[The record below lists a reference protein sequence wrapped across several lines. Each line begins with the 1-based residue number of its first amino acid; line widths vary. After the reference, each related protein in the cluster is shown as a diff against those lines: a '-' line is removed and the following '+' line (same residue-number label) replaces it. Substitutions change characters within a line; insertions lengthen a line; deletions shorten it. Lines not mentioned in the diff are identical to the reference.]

1 MIDRRTFLKLS
12 AGALVLTAAGA
23 LTGCGDTVIEKTSG
37 VAKIGDVT
45 FICPTPFLG
54 GGLGDGIVKQL
65 TYLTQ
70 FTIQNNSAER
80 VVIKPEDITCIFR
93 EKDTEETLYFKK
105 NELVAE
111 PGQTAVYNGMTAF
124 YLETKEGVPEKN
136 SPGTY
141 ELRVRYNG
149 KTAVF
154 LYGNNGKNVTGSVEQ
169 NRIHPAAG
177 HSWKQERP
185 AAFLFCAALPVFYIG
200 AGSMHKVL
208 RTFCTSMVAAGAAKR

>member
-1 MIDRRTFLKLS
+1 MINRRTFLKLS

-23 LTGCGDTVIEKTSG
+23 LTGCGDTVVDKTSG

-45 FICPTPFLG
+45 FICAMPFPG

-93 EKDTEETLYFKK
+93 EADTKETLYFKR
-105 NELVAE
+105 NELIAA
-111 PGQTAVYNGMTAF
+111 PGQTVVYNGSQKF
-124 YLETKEGVPEKN
+124 YLETKERIPEKH

-154 LYGNNGKNVTGSVEQ
+154 LYGNNGKNVTGRVE
-169 NRIHPAAG
+169 
-177 HSWKQERP
+177 
-185 AAFLFCAALPVFYIG
+185 
-200 AGSMHKVL
+200 
-208 RTFCTSMVAAGAAKR
+208 

>member
-23 LTGCGDTVIEKTSG
+23 LTGCGDTVIDKTSG

-45 FICPTPFLG
+45 FICTTPFLG
-54 GGLGDGIVKQL
+54 GGLGDGIVRQL
-65 TYLTQ
+65 TYWTQ
-70 FTIQNNSAER
+70 FTIQNHSPEK

-93 EKDTEETLYFKK
+93 EADTKETLYFKR

-111 PGQTAVYNGMTAF
+111 PGRTAVYNGATEF
-124 YLETKEGVPEKN
+124 YLETKERVQEKN

-149 KTAVF
+149 QTAVF
-154 LYGNNGKNVTGSVEQ
+154 LYGNNGKNVTGRVE
-169 NRIHPAAG
+169 
-177 HSWKQERP
+177 
-185 AAFLFCAALPVFYIG
+185 
-200 AGSMHKVL
+200 
-208 RTFCTSMVAAGAAKR
+208 

>member
-23 LTGCGDTVIEKTSG
+23 LTGCGGTVIDKTSG

-45 FICPTPFLG
+45 FICATPFTHG
-54 GGLGDGIVKQL
+54 GTGTKL
-65 TYLTQ
+65 TYWTK
-70 FTIQNNSAER
+70 FTIQNNSPER

-93 EKDTEETLYFKK
+93 EKDTEETLYFKR

-111 PGQTAVYNGMTAF
+111 PGRTAVYNGATEF
-124 YLETKEGVPEKN
+124 YLETKERVQEKN

-149 KTAVF
+149 QTAVF
-154 LYGNNGKNVTGSVEQ
+154 LYGNNGKNVTGRVE
-169 NRIHPAAG
+169 
-177 HSWKQERP
+177 
-185 AAFLFCAALPVFYIG
+185 
-200 AGSMHKVL
+200 
-208 RTFCTSMVAAGAAKR
+208 

>member
-23 LTGCGDTVIEKTSG
+23 LTGCGDTVIDKTSG

-45 FICPTPFLG
+45 FICAMPLLG
-54 GGLGDGIVKQL
+54 GGVDRQL
-65 TYLTQ
+65 TYWTQ
-70 FTIQNNSAER
+70 FTIQNHSSTER

-93 EKDTEETLYFKK
+93 EADAKETLYFKRK
-105 NELVAE
+105 ELVAE
-111 PGQTAVYNGMTAF
+111 PGQTAVYNGTTEF

-136 SPGTY
+136 GTGTY

-154 LYGNNGKNVTGSVEQ
+154 LYGNNGKNVTGSVE
-169 NRIHPAAG
+169 
-177 HSWKQERP
+177 
-185 AAFLFCAALPVFYIG
+185 
-200 AGSMHKVL
+200 
-208 RTFCTSMVAAGAAKR
+208 

>member
-45 FICPTPFLG
+45 FICATPFTH

-65 TYLTQ
+65 TYWTQ
-70 FTIQNNSAER
+70 FTIQNHSPEK

-93 EKDTEETLYFKK
+93 EADTKETLYFKRK
-105 NELVAE
+105 ELVAE
-111 PGQTAVYNGMTAF
+111 PGQTINYNGWQEF
-124 YLETKEGVPEKN
+124 YLETKERVQEKN

-149 KTAVF
+149 QTAVF
-154 LYGNNGKNVTGSVEQ
+154 LYGNNGKNVTGSVE
-169 NRIHPAAG
+169 
-177 HSWKQERP
+177 
-185 AAFLFCAALPVFYIG
+185 
-200 AGSMHKVL
+200 
-208 RTFCTSMVAAGAAKR
+208 

>member
-45 FICPTPFLG
+45 FICATPFLG

-65 TYLTQ
+65 TYWTK
-70 FTIQNNSAER
+70 FTIQNNSAEK

-93 EKDTEETLYFKK
+93 EADTEETLLFKRK
-105 NELVAE
+105 ELIAE
-111 PGQTAVYNGMTAF
+111 PGQTIDYNGSQEF
-124 YLETKEGVPEKN
+124 FLETKEKVSEKN
-136 SPGTY
+136 STGTY

-154 LYGNNGKNVTGSVEQ
+154 LYGNNGKNVTGRVE
-169 NRIHPAAG
+169 
-177 HSWKQERP
+177 
-185 AAFLFCAALPVFYIG
+185 
-200 AGSMHKVL
+200 
-208 RTFCTSMVAAGAAKR
+208 

>member
-23 LTGCGDTVIEKTSG
+23 LTGCGGTVIDKTSG

-45 FICPTPFLG
+45 FICAKPFPG
-54 GGLGDGIVKQL
+54 GGDTFTL
-65 TYLTQ
+65 TYQTQ
-70 FTIQNNSAER
+70 FTIQNNSAEK

-93 EKDTEETLYFKK
+93 EVDTKETLYFKRK
-105 NELVAE
+105 ELVAE
-111 PGQTAVYNGMTAF
+111 PGQTINYNGWQEF
-124 YLETKEGVPEKN
+124 YLETKERVQEKN

-154 LYGNNGKNVTGSVEQ
+154 LYGNNGKNVTGRVE
-169 NRIHPAAG
+169 
-177 HSWKQERP
+177 
-185 AAFLFCAALPVFYIG
+185 
-200 AGSMHKVL
+200 
-208 RTFCTSMVAAGAAKR
+208 